1 MTKQL
6 KGAPV
11 ARLEGPAKV
20 SGQAKYAGDYAA
32 PDMLYGYV
40 VNSTITKG
48 KIVKI
53 DTKAVTALP
62 GVVKVITHENRPS
75 LAWFNQQYADMD
87 APPGAP
93 FRPLHDEQIYFNGQ
107 PIALVVATS
116 FEMARYGAS
125 LLQIAYAEAPFETDL
140 ESNQASARK
149 PKPGIASLL
158 KPPPPK
164 PTGDFEQAYATAAY
178 KAAGTFKH
186 GFEHHNPMELFA
198 TTVVYEGKG
207 KLTIYDKTQGTINT
221 QLYVA
226 NVFGL
231 HYKNVRVISPYVGG
245 AFGSALRP
253 QYQVFFAALA
263 ALDLQQSVR
272 VTLDRQQ
279 MYTIGYRPPTIQ
291 YTQYGATAEG
301 RVHAMRHEAVATT
314 SQFEDY
320 VEVVVNWANM
330 LYPAEHVQ
338 LAHKLVPLDVF
349 TPLDMRA
356 PGGATGLHAIES
368 TMDELSYQLGI
379 DPLEL
384 RLINYTDHDFVKQK
398 PYSSKELRQ
407 CYLEGARMFG
417 WEQRSPAPRSMRK
430 GNRLVG
436 YGMATGIWDS
446 FQFPA
451 RIEAILT
458 AEGVLQIK
466 SAVTDIGTGTYT
478 IMAQIAADEFGLPL
492 DKVLVEY
499 GDSKLPF
506 SAIQGGSATT
516 ASVGMGIRMAC
527 ASLQKALFKKA
538 KQVLKVKKLQDVVFT
553 DGAVVVKDQ
562 PDLRMSLVEIL
573 AGTPLKSKKFAGP
586 DVLKQQKYTMAV
598 HSASFVEVE
607 IDEELGVIDVTR
619 ALTVVAAGRIINPRT
634 ARSQIMGG
642 MVWGISKALREESIM
657 DHRFGRFMN
666 TNLAEY
672 HIPVHA
678 DIHDLQVHFVA
689 EEDQQVNELGIK
701 GVGEIGLTGM
711 PPAIAN
717 AVFHATGKRVNELPI
732 KLDALI
738 TPS

>member
-1 MTKQL
+1 MTNNL
-6 KGAPV
+6 KGTPV

-20 SGQAKYAGDYAA
+20 TGQAKYAGDYAA
-32 PDMLYGYV
+32 PGMLYGYI

-48 KIVKI
+48 KIVRI
-53 DTKAVTALP
+53 DTAAVTALP
-62 GVVKVITHENRPS
+62 GVIKVFTHENRPS

-87 APPGAP
+87 APPGSP
-93 FRPLHDEQIYFNGQ
+93 FRPLHDEEIFFNGQ
-107 PIALVVATS
+107 PVALVVATS

-125 LLQIAYAEAPFETDL
+125 LLHIEYAVAPFATDMDANL
-140 ESNQASARK
+140 ATARK
-149 PKPGIASLL
+149 PKSGLASLM

-164 PTGDFEQAYATAAY
+164 PTGDAEQALATAAA
-178 KAAGTFKH
+178 KAGGTFKH
-186 GFEHHNPMELFA
+186 GFEHHNPIELFA
-198 TTVVYEGKG
+198 STVVYEGKG

-221 QLYVA
+221 QLYIA

-231 HYKNVRVISPYVGG
+231 HYKDVRVISPYVGG

-263 ALDLQQSVR
+263 ALELKQSVR

-279 MYTIGYRPPTIQ
+279 MFTIGYRPPTIQ

-301 RVHAMRHEAVATT
+301 RVKAMQHEAVAMT

-320 VEVVVNWANM
+320 VEVVVNWANL
-330 LYPAEHVQ
+330 LYPAEHVS

-368 TMDELSYQLGI
+368 TMDALAYQLGI

-384 RLINYTDHDFVKQK
+384 RLINYSDHDATTKK

-407 CYLEGARMFG
+407 CYLEGARLFG
-417 WEQRSPAPRSMRK
+417 WEQRSPMPRSMRR

-436 YGMATGIWDS
+436 YGMATGMWDS

-478 IMAQIAADEFGLPL
+478 VMTQIAADELGLPL
-492 DKVLVEY
+492 EKVQVFY

-516 ASVGMGIRMAC
+516 ASVGMGIKIAC
-527 ASLQKALFKKA
+527 EALRKAMFKKA
-538 KQVLKVKKLQDVVFT
+538 KQVLKVGKLSEVVFK
-553 DGAVVVKDQ
+553 DGFVIVKDHQ
-562 PDLRMSLVEIL
+562 DTSISFVDIVDGKPI
-573 AGTPLKSKKFAGP
+573 KSKKFAGP
-586 DVLKQQKYTMAV
+586 AVLKQQKYTLAV

-619 ALTVVAAGRIINPRT
+619 ALTVVAAGKIMNPRT
-634 ARSQIMGG
+634 AKSQIMGG
-642 MVWGISKALREESIM
+642 MVWGISKALREESVM

-666 TNLAEY
+666 ANLAEY

-678 DIHDLQVHFVA
+678 DVHDLQVHFV
-689 EEDQQVNELGIK
+689 EEDDKVVNDLGIK

-732 KLDALI
+732 KIDALI
-738 TPS
+738 NPS